1 MWFHLRKEPKFML
14 RFLNDEPREADHTF
28 YSDQGGVFYLKGFIE
43 DIAGFLNSMNDSVT
57 KGGEEDEGVFYYF

>member
-1 MWFHLRKEPKFML
+1 MTNPVKQII
-14 RFLNDEPREADHTF
+14 RFTPIGAAF
-28 YSDQGGVFYLKGFIE
+28 FYLKGFIE